1 MREDEYHRHP
11 ALSSTNARRLLESP
25 AKFKWAQT
33 HAQATKAE
41 FDLGHAV
48 HSKVLGVGAQTV
60 VIPETALAE
69 NGAASTTAAK
79 KFIADARGEGK
90 IPVKRAIAD
99 EVNAMAEAVL
109 AHPMAAVLLSQVGAP
124 EVSVFA
130 HDPETG
136 IELRARFDYLPSA
149 GQTPVAVDLKTAN
162 DASPRGFAK
171 AAATHGYHVQR
182 GQYLDVHEY
191 AGGIDLA
198 GFAFV
203 VVETEAPYLVGV
215 YKLNSDWEDLG
226 VQRAREARRIYK
238 RCLETDT
245 WPGYGDSMQSL
256 SAPFW
261 LIADSVEADVA

>member
-1 MREDEYHRHP
+1 MPEDDYHRHS
-11 ALSSTNARRLLESP
+11 ALSSTNARRILESP
-25 AKFKWAQT
+25 AKYRWSQT
-33 HAQATKAE
+33 HEQAPKPA

-60 VIPETALAE
+60 VIPEEHLAA
-69 NGAASTTAAK
+69 NGAVSTAASK
-79 KFIADARGEGK
+79 EFMAQARADGL
-90 IPVKRAIAD
+90 IPVKQVIAD
-99 EVNAMAEAVL
+99 EVDAMAESVL
-109 AHPMAAVLLSQVGAP
+109 AHPMAAVLLSQAGAP
-124 EVSVFA
+124 EVSIFA
-130 HDPETG
+130 TDTETG

-149 GQTPVAVDLKTAN
+149 GQTPVAVDLKTAK

-171 AAATHGYHVQR
+171 AAASHGYHVQR
-182 GQYLDVHEY
+182 GHYLDVHAV
-191 AGGIDLA
+191 AGGIYLA

-226 VQRAREARRIYK
+226 MQRAREARRIYK
-238 RCLETDT
+238 HCLETDD

-261 LIADSVEADVA
+261 LIADTVEADVA